1 MEDFKNSPPPEA
13 KLHFLDYWRVIR
25 IRKAIIITVF
35 LITAI
40 IATAVTFV
48 LPESYSS
55 MARIRVQKDVTD
67 IPGMMTGPNSLSFD
81 PYFIQTTF
89 EIMQSE
95 LVLSNVIAALDLNK
109 TWGQKYANGET
120 LKTTETMAILKQ
132 RMLLAPVK
140 NTELI
145 SITVYS
151 EDKQEAADLANAIA
165 KSYKNYRIDSRRDL
179 STNGV
184 AALDTQFK
192 EQEQEIHTNQEY
204 VESLRQ
210 KLHITDQD
218 PQATFPSPT
227 MDAQQ
232 LQMINSQRIEQEKIY
247 NEQLVQLQELMSI
260 ETNNKAKLRDVL
272 PQMVPDAALSD
283 LLNKLHE
290 SQLRWV
296 TLTNDYSLSNIE
308 VQRVQSLI
316 AELNHQIEDKVTG
329 IMIGLESKVRSTKS
343 ALDAMT
349 ASVEE
354 AKRKDFEAAKTNQP
368 YYDAK
373 RELQQ
378 KLRMHE
384 LLYSKLELE
393 KVDLTLPEASMVQ
406 LTDPAE
412 PGKAPV
418 KPNKPVNIALG
429 LVFGLV
435 MGIGLAF
442 FIEYLDTSVKTI
454 DDVERTFQ
462 APVLGVIPQNI
473 GYLLEEGSESK
484 HAEAYRVLR
493 TNLLFSRK
501 DEKLN
506 TIVIVSAGAGEGKS
520 TTTINLATVFA
531 QAGNRVLVVDSDLRR
546 PTLHKL
552 FKVSNNLGLTN
563 YLLKQNTLIELV
575 QTTPVPNLD
584 FMASGRLPNSSMGI
598 LGSAQM
604 KEMISELKQRYDF
617 ILFDSPPILGVSD
630 ASILASEVD
639 LVMQVIQYRRYP
651 QPMTI
656 RAKQMIE
663 KVGGNFVGM
672 VLNNINMSQDEGY
685 YYYSGYY
692 HDYYYSR
699 SASEQEAEAKAQAK
713 VEAKVGPKQEE
724 KPVTAPASDSEV
736 NIKQKY

>member
-1 MEDFKNSPPPEA
+1 MDEFKTAPAPEA

-35 LITAI
+35 LITTI
-40 IATAVTFV
+40 IATAVTFI
-48 LPESYSS
+48 LPVTYAST
-55 MARIRVQKDVTD
+55 ARIKVEKDVTD
-67 IPGMMTGPNSLSFD
+67 IAGFSAPQMSGYD

-89 EIMQSE
+89 EIMGSQ
-95 LVLSNVIAALDLNK
+95 LVLSNVIARMKLNEE
-109 TWGQKYANGET
+109 WGKKYFNGET
-120 LKTTETMAILKQ
+120 LKTTETMEILKQ
-132 RMLLAPVK
+132 RMQLAPVK

-151 EDKQEAADLANAIA
+151 DDKDEAAQLANAIA
-165 KSYKNYRIDSRRDL
+165 EAYMNYRFESRRQL
-179 STNGV
+179 TEGG
-184 AALDTQFK
+184 LKELETQFRV
-192 EQEQEIHTNQEY
+192 QEQEIKTNQDI
-204 VESLRQ
+204 VEQLRQ
-210 KLHITDQD
+210 ELKITDQANASG
-218 PQATFPSPT
+218 PSATLTDDQLKMFN
-227 MDAQQ
+227 QQ
-232 LQMINSQRIEQEKIY
+232 QIEGQRLYK
-247 NEQLVQLQELMSI
+247 EQLVQLQELKSI
-260 ETNNKAKLRDVL
+260 QETNKDKLCDVL
-272 PQMVPDAALSD
+272 PQMVMDSALND
-283 LLNKLHE
+283 LLGKLHE
-290 SQLRWV
+290 AQQKWV
-296 TLTNDYSLSNIE
+296 TLTNDYNTTND
-308 VQRVQSLI
+308 VVVRVQSLMD
-316 AELNHQIEDKVTG
+316 ELNHEINDRVIG
-329 IMIGLESKVRSTKS
+329 IMAGQESKVNAVKA
-343 ALDAMT
+343 ALDSLT
-349 ASVEE
+349 ELVENAKKKDQDE
-354 AKRKDFEAAKTNQP
+354 AKKNQP
-368 YYDAK
+368 YYNQKQNLEQK
-373 RELQQ
+373 RH
-378 KLRMHE
+378 MHE
-384 LLYSKLELE
+384 LLYSKLQME
-393 KVDLTLPEASMVQ
+393 KVDLSLPKNSMVQ
-406 LTDPAE
+406 ITDTAQ

-418 KPNKPVNIALG
+418 KPNKTVNITLG
-429 LVFGLV
+429 LIFGIL

-473 GYLLEEGSESK
+473 GYLVDEGTESK

-501 DEKLN
+501 DDKLN
-506 TIVIVSAGAGEGKS
+506 TIVVVSAGAGEGKS

-531 QAGNRVLVVDSDLRR
+531 QAGSRILVVDSDLRR
-546 PTLHKL
+546 PTLHKH
-552 FKVSNNLGLTN
+552 FKVANNLGLTN

-575 QTTPVPNLD
+575 QTTAVPNLD

-604 KEMISELKQRYDF
+604 KEMIAELKQRYDF

-663 KVGGNFVGM
+663 KVGGNFIGM

-699 SASEQEAEAKAQAK
+699 SASEQEAEAKA
-713 VEAKVGPKQEE
+713 EG
-724 KPVTAPASDSEV
+724 KPALKPGTPGGADTETS
-736 NIKQKY
+736 IKQKY